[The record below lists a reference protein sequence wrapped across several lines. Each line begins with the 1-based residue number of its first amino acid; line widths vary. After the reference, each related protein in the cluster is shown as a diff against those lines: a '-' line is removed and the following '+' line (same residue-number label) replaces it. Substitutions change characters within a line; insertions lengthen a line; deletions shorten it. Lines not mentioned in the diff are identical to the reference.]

1 VKHALQIMSDWLHK
15 YDLQHWVIE
24 ENGFQTAIRQDDK
37 IKEFVLRGGITMSGH
52 VTGKNKHDPMYG
64 VGSMAGLFEAQ
75 KIHLPVGNSESSA
88 KVNAYR
94 QQLLYF
100 DGKPVS
106 SRNKEKTDIVMAAWF
121 PMKVF
126 RRMQKEQMA
135 DMSLDYDASYT
146 NFNGTDYNEAPWG

>member
-1 VKHALQIMSDWLHK
+1 MQ
-15 YDLQHWVIE
+15 
-24 ENGFQTAIRQDDK
+24 
-37 IKEFVLRGGITMSGH
+37 GH

-64 VGSMAGLFEAQ
+64 VGSMAGLFENQ
-75 KIHLPVGNSESSA
+75 KIFLPTGNSESLA

-106 SRNKEKTDIVMAAWF
+106 TRNKEKTDLVMAAWF

-126 RRMQKEQMA
+126 RRMNKEQLATMG
-135 DMSLDYDASYT
+135 LDYNASFT
-146 NFNGTDYNEAPWG
+146 DFDKTDYNEAPWG